1 MGMLTLAA
9 AMLGGRVAIAPAAP
23 TAAAPAAAVALDP
36 NALLLP
42 PPTDGGPVK
51 VAVALHVLNLSDID
65 EVKERFDLTGY
76 LLADWRDPRLAY
88 HPTGPADGFR
98 ALRLGS
104 VWQPQLVLINS
115 SGPRNLLETSLK
127 VEPGGEV
134 EYTERF
140 DATMTST
147 FELRPFPFDS
157 QRLDV
162 IVHPFITQQSVIAFV
177 ASDQPV
183 WTAAEFSSYSSLESW
198 EFRSLTSSLGHSR
211 TARGRAIPEARFVLT
226 IQRRV
231 PFYIWKVFLPLL
243 LMVMVSWTVFW
254 FDPGEP
260 SSQVQIAVTTIL
272 TIIAFAFA
280 IALTLPRVPYLTF
293 ADGFFLSCY
302 VFAFLAM
309 VELTAVHVAYRGQ
322 RRELALRIRYTARRL
337 IPAAFVI
344 TVAVLIVHFLL

>member
-127 VEPGGEV
+127 VEPGGEDVIVHPFITQQSVIAFVASDQV

-157 QRLDV
+157 QRL
-162 IVHPFITQQSVIAFV
+162 
-177 ASDQPV
+177 PV

-243 LMVMVSWTVFW
+243 LMVIVSWTVFW

-322 RRELALRIRYTARRL
+322 RRELALSIRYTARRL

-344 TVAVLIVHFLL
+344 TVAALIVHFLL